1 MPEMRE
7 VFGNTLKELGEEY
20 PDIIVID
27 ADLNTSTRTV
37 DFKKRFPD
45 RFIQAGIAEQ
55 NLFGIAAGLASEGYI
70 PFPSTFATFAS
81 QKALDQ
87 ISISIAY
94 PKLNVKIPGSY
105 GGLPTGKGGASH
117 VAINDLAVM
126 RTLPNMKVVAP
137 GDNQELKSVMTRI
150 VQEEGPVYFRIIRTE
165 VADILDKDYEFQ
177 WGKGVKIKEGK
188 DITLIGTG
196 MMTGY
201 CLEVI
206 EILKNKNIDIELIHM
221 SSLKPIDRNIIIES
235 ARKTG
240 KIVTVENATVIGG
253 LGSAVAEV
261 LTEKKISASVKK
273 IGVKDEYVKSGSEK
287 QLFEYYN
294 MTPDDIAEIVQKEI
308 NIK

>member
-1 MPEMRE
+1 
-7 VFGNTLKELGEEY
+7 
-20 PDIIVID
+20 
-27 ADLNTSTRTV
+27 
-37 DFKKRFPD
+37 
-45 RFIQAGIAEQ
+45 
-55 NLFGIAAGLASEGYI
+55 
-70 PFPSTFATFAS
+70 
-81 QKALDQ
+81 
-87 ISISIAY
+87 
-94 PKLNVKIPGSY
+94 
-105 GGLPTGKGGASH
+105 
-117 VAINDLAVM
+117 DLAVM

-137 GDNQELKSVMTRI
+137 GDNQELKSVMIRI

-287 QLFEYYN
+287 ELFEYYN